1 MEMKGVYCRQAI
13 KIIAFCLIGIML
25 LQRLYQIFSW
35 KDTAG
40 DYKSS
45 METFY
50 QLDRD
55 CVDVLFLGSSHC
67 YCSVDIANLWE
78 NYGIAAYS
86 LSISGQ
92 DLASSYYCLVE
103 ALKTQKPKVVFL
115 ESYSATTHGYAVQ
128 GNLYRN
134 LLSYQ
139 PSLNFLQAVQ
149 SMAAEE
155 EWKDFA
161 LKWPIVHTRY
171 KELQKADFLRER
183 PVYMGYEA
191 SFWTRSV
198 ELRNYNGD
206 ETLPIGE
213 EEEEWLRRIMSLAK
227 EENIQLCFFLAPVAE
242 EEYRLKMHKYVQDLA
257 ESNGVPFLNF
267 VQLQE
272 ELELDPNA
280 DFVDMAHTNYY
291 GAQKVT
297 GYLGTWLKENYS
309 LEDKRGLPQY
319 ALWDENVK
327 ARQHEVKNAELKKI
341 GNVGTY
347 MRSLENLED
356 YTIVFAASGDYY
368 LEDSNLI
375 ERAGG
380 QYWLEE
386 LIAEGGV
393 GIYCN
398 GEILY
403 STAAAEGLVTD
414 LAGTGEIAV
423 NRHERTDYIYVDGVC
438 YSKTDNGINIVVY
451 DNVLGIV
458 ADAVSFPTGAQY
470 SPVR

>member
-1 MEMKGVYCRQAI
+1 MKGVYCRQAI
-13 KIIAFCLIGIML
+13 KIIAFCLIGILL

-40 DYKSS
+40 DYRSS

-50 QLDRD
+50 RLDRNS
-55 CVDVLFLGSSHC
+55 VDVLFLGSSHC

-115 ESYSATTHGYAVQ
+115 ESYSAITHGYGVR

-139 PSLNFLQAVQ
+139 LSPNFLRAVQ
-149 SMAAEE
+149 SMAEEE

-171 KELQKADFLRER
+171 RELQRADFLRER
-183 PVYMGYEA
+183 PIYMGYDA
-191 SFWTRSV
+191 GFRTQTV
-198 ELRNYNGD
+198 ELRNYNG
-206 ETLPIGE
+206 EEMLPIGE
-213 EEEEWLRRIMSLAK
+213 DEEEWLRRIISLAK
-227 EENIQLCFFLAPVAE
+227 EEKVQLCFFLAPVAE
-242 EEYRLKMHKYVQDLA
+242 EDSYLKKHKYVQNLA

-267 VQLQE
+267 VQMQE
-272 ELELDPNA
+272 ELELDPNT
-280 DFVDMAHTNYY
+280 DFFDGAHMNYY

-297 GYLGTWLKENYS
+297 GYLGSYLKENYV
-309 LEDKRGLPQY
+309 LEDKRGLPRY

-327 ARQHEVKNAELKKI
+327 ARRHEVKNLELKKI
-341 GNVGTY
+341 GNVGAY
-347 MRSLENLED
+347 MRSLGSLED

-375 ERAGG
+375 ERTGG
-380 QYWLEE
+380 QYWLEK

-393 GIYCN
+393 GIYRN
-398 GEILY
+398 GELVY
-403 STAAAEGLVTD
+403 SMTAAEGLVTD
-414 LAGTGEIAV
+414 FVGPGEIAV
-423 NRHERTDYIYVDGVC
+423 NRRDRTDYIYVDGVC

-451 DNVLGIV
+451 DNILGVV
-458 ADAVSFPTGAQY
+458 ADAVSFPTGIQY

>member
-1 MEMKGVYCRQAI
+1 MKGVYCRQAI

-45 METFY
+45 VETFY
-50 QLDRD
+50 RLDRNS
-55 CVDVLFLGSSHC
+55 VDVLFLGSSHC
-67 YCSVDIANLWE
+67 YCSVDVANLWE
-78 NYGIAAYS
+78 NHGIAAYS
-86 LSISGQ
+86 LAISGQ
-92 DLASSYYCLVE
+92 DLASSYYWLVE
-103 ALKTQKPKVVFL
+103 ALKTQKPKVIFL
-115 ESYSATTHGYAVQ
+115 ESYSATTHGYAVR

-139 PSLNFLQAVQ
+139 PSQNFLRAIR
-149 SMAAEE
+149 SIAEKE
-155 EWKDFA
+155 ERKDFA
-161 LKWPIVHTRY
+161 LKWPILHTRY
-171 KELQKADFLRER
+171 RELQREDFLRER
-183 PVYMGYEA
+183 PVYMGYEV
-191 SFWTRSV
+191 SFRTQPV
-198 ELRNYNGD
+198 GLRNYNGE

-272 ELELDPNA
+272 ELELDANT
-280 DFVDMAHTNYY
+280 DFIDMAHTNHY

-297 GYLGTWLKENYS
+297 GYLGAWLKENYE

-327 ARQHEVKNAELKKI
+327 ARQHEVRNEDLKKI
-341 GNVGTY
+341 GNVGVY
-347 MRSLENLED
+347 MRSLGSLED

-393 GIYCN
+393 GIYRN
-398 GEILY
+398 EELIY
-403 STAAAEGLVTD
+403 STTADEGFATEP
-414 LAGTGEIAV
+414 AGSGEIAV
-423 NRHERTDYIYVDGVC
+423 NRRERADYIYVDGIC
-438 YSKTDNGINIVVY
+438 YSKTDNGINILVY

-458 ADAVSFPTGAQY
+458 ADAVSFPTEIQY